1 MNNLNIGAS
10 RENDMDREEHV
21 ATTTSI
27 DQKIKAAPVAELCSD
42 ELAWNPWIYDAPARA
57 PRSPVYGAGASQW
70 DVIPVSAP
78 VQTEIP
84 ERYRLMRPDEVARR
98 IAAAKAE
105 LGPRLVILGHHY
117 QRDEIIRWADFR
129 GDSFKLSQQA
139 AGRRE
144 ADFIVF
150 CGVHFMAESA
160 DILAGD
166 SQRVILPNLAA
177 GCSMADMA
185 DEAQVLSCWR
195 QLGEA
200 LGFDASPPGAAGAGV
215 PAGPRSAVV
224 PVTYMNS
231 SAALKAFCGER
242 DGVVCTS
249 SNAARVLQWAFE
261 RGERVLFFP
270 DEHLGRNTGVKLG
283 IDDDLMVV
291 WDPRRPLGGA
301 SIDALRR
308 ARLILWRGWCSV
320 HARFTVAQIEKARR
334 DHPRINVIV
343 HPECR
348 REVVEAADLDGSTE
362 LILETI
368 GSAAPG
374 TEWAIGTEINM
385 VNRLAAEHPDKLIF
399 CLDPVICPCST
410 MYRIHPAYL
419 TWVLE
424 GLVDGRVLNEITV
437 ADHVK
442 AAARVALGRML
453 SLPGRAMEPAVA
465 ERAR

>member
-1 MNNLNIGAS
+1 MP
-10 RENDMDREEHV
+10 
-21 ATTTSI
+21 TTSSI
-27 DQKIKAAPVAELCSD
+27 ENRIKTAAAVEVCSD
-42 ELAWNPWIYDAPARA
+42 ELRWDPWAYDAGPDR

-70 DVIPVSAP
+70 DTIPMSTP

-84 ERYRLMRPDEVARR
+84 ERYRSLAPEALDRR
-98 IAAAKAE
+98 IAAAKVA
-105 LGPRLVILGHHY
+105 LGSRLVMLGHHY
-117 QRDEIIRWADFR
+117 QRDEVIRWADFR

-139 AGRRE
+139 ASRRE
-144 ADFIVF
+144 ADYIVF

-166 SQRVILPNLAA
+166 HQRVILPNLAA

-195 QLGEA
+195 QIGEA
-200 LGFDASPPGAAGAGV
+200 LDVGTRAERPQ
-215 PAGPRSAVV
+215 RSAVI

-242 DGVVCTS
+242 GGVVCTS
-249 SNAARVLQWAFE
+249 SNATQVLRWAFE
-261 RGERVLFFP
+261 QGERVLFFP

-283 IDDDLMVV
+283 IPDEAMVV
-291 WDPRRPLGGA
+291 WDPRRPLGGS

-320 HARFTVAQIEKARR
+320 HARFTVAQIDRARR
-334 DHPRINVIV
+334 DHPGINVIV

-368 GSAAPG
+368 SSAEPGSQ
-374 TEWAIGTEINM
+374 WAVGTEINM
-385 VNRLAAEHPDKLIF
+385 VNRLAAEYPDKLIF

-410 MYRIHPAYL
+410 MYRIHPTYL
-419 TWVLE
+419 AWVLDA
-424 GLVDGRVLNEITV
+424 LVEGRVLNEITV
-437 ADHVK
+437 PDQVK
-442 AAARVALGRML
+442 AAARTALDRML
-453 SLPGRAMEPAVA
+453 ALPGPVGRPVVA
-465 ERAR
+465 RS

>member
-1 MNNLNIGAS
+1 M
-10 RENDMDREEHV
+10 
-21 ATTTSI
+21 
-27 DQKIKAAPVAELCSD
+27 
-42 ELAWNPWIYDAPARA
+42 
-57 PRSPVYGAGASQW
+57 YGAGASQW
-70 DVIPVSAP
+70 DTIPVSAP

-84 ERYRLMRPDEVARR
+84 DRYRGMPSEELERR
-98 IAAAKAE
+98 LAAAKAT
-105 LGPRLVILGHHY
+105 LGSRLVILGHHY

-144 ADFIVF
+144 ADYIVF

-166 SQRVILPNLAA
+166 RQRVILPNLAA

-185 DEAQVLSCWR
+185 DEAQVLSCWG

-200 LGFDASPPGAAGAGV
+200 LGFQASDGGAEPVADGRPP
-215 PAGPRSAVV
+215 AVV

-231 SAALKAFCGER
+231 SATLKAFCGER
-242 DGVVCTS
+242 GGAVCTS
-249 SNAARVLQWAFE
+249 SNATRVLQWALE

-283 IDDDLMVV
+283 IPDDLMVV

-301 SIDALRR
+301 AADALFR

-320 HARFTVAQIEKARR
+320 HARFTVAQIERARR

-348 REVVEAADLDGSTE
+348 REVVDAADLDGSTE

-368 GSAAPG
+368 SSAAPG
-374 TEWAIGTEINM
+374 TEWAVGTEINM
-385 VNRLAAEHPDKLIF
+385 VNRLAGAHPDKLIF

-419 TWVLE
+419 AWVLE
-424 GLVDGRVLNEITV
+424 ALAEGQVLNEIAV
-437 ADHVK
+437 ADRVK
-442 AAARVALGRML
+442 AAARVALDRML
-453 SLPGRAMEPAVA
+453 SLPGRLGQPAMAA
-465 ERAR
+465 GRR

>member
-1 MNNLNIGAS
+1 M
-10 RENDMDREEHV
+10 
-21 ATTTSI
+21 TTSSP
-27 DQKIKAAPVAELCSD
+27 DQLLSKGEANLKALSIATRIKAAPRQELCSSELTWDPWASDSRPD
-42 ELAWNPWIYDAPARA
+42 EPRPAA
-57 PRSPVYGAGASQW
+57 YGPGASQW
-70 DVIPVSAP
+70 DVIAASAP

-84 ERYRLMRPDEVARR
+84 ERYRAMPD
-98 IAAAKAE
+98 AE
-105 LGPRLVILGHHY
+105 LGDRIARAKATLGARLVILGHHY

-139 AGRRE
+139 AARKE
-144 ADFIVF
+144 ADYIVF

-160 DILAGD
+160 DILGGD
-166 SQRVILPNLAA
+166 HQRVIMPNLAA

-185 DEAQVLSCWR
+185 DEADVLSCWR

-200 LGFDASPPGAAGAGV
+200 LVSDV
-215 PAGPRSAVV
+215 T

-249 SNAARVLQWAFE
+249 SNATRVLQWAFE
-261 RGERVLFFP
+261 RRPRVLFFP

-283 IDDDLMVV
+283 IPDEAMVV
-291 WDPRRPLGGA
+291 WDPRRPLGGN
-301 SIDALRR
+301 SLEALRR
-308 ARLILWRGWCSV
+308 AQLILWRGWCSV
-320 HARFTVAQIEKARR
+320 HARFSVAQIAKARR
-334 DHPRINVIV
+334 DYPGITVIV

-368 GSAAPG
+368 AAAPAG
-374 TEWAIGTEINM
+374 SQWAVGTEINM
-385 VNRLAAEHPDKLIF
+385 VNRLAAEHPDKRIF

-419 TWVLE
+419 AWVLE
-424 GLVDGRVLNEITV
+424 ALVDGRVLNEIV
-437 ADHVK
+437 VNDRVK
-442 AAARVALGRML
+442 TAARIALDRML
-453 SLPGRAMEPAVA
+453 ALPGRA
-465 ERAR
+465 RA